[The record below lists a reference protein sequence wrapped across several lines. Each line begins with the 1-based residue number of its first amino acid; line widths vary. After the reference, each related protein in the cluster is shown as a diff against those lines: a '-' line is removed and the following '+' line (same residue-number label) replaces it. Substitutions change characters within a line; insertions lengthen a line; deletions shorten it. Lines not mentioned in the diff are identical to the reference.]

1 MEYQEYMDTLREQIT
16 DKHAREMVTREI
28 EGHIAEQANAYEA
41 EGMEHEEA
49 LREAVRQMGDPVE
62 TGSALG
68 QIHRPVTPWQMLLLA
83 FGITLVSL
91 AVQGAIIAHINGVGW
106 QTEQFYE
113 LVFFHVIGF
122 GVIFALLY
130 ADYTF
135 FIQHIYAF
143 YGGYLC
149 LTAVIMGCSG
159 DRWFLGSAY
168 VGYALLSMQPLLF
181 AGVLYRNRNRG
192 IWGILVSIAVACA
205 ATMILIVMENLW
217 LPNTVS
223 TAAIIENELILFVML
238 LAALGRGIYAGNRR
252 KQVLAVL
259 VVGVLL
265 GVCGMLMVYRSPYQR
280 ARLTT
285 LFNAADSMEGYCN
298 TRIREAVDS
307 FTLTGT
313 GTFSEM
319 AVREAHYE
327 GVYLLNDIFSYFGIA
342 LGVAVFMALVV
353 FVVYAFRVTFRQSS
367 RMGFLVGLACS
378 CSICV
383 RLIAYVAINF
393 GYAVWYTTAV
403 PFLGNQWLSILTNAV
418 YVGLLLCVARN
429 TMTVGNAADDSRS
442 LRVAL
447 K

>member
-16 DKHAREMVTREI
+16 DKHARELVAREI
-28 EGHIAEQANAYEA
+28 EDHIAEQTNAYEA

-49 LREAVRQMGDPVE
+49 LREAVRQMGDPEE
-62 TGSALG
+62 TGIALG
-68 QIHRPVTPWQMLLLA
+68 QIHRPATPWQMLLLA

-135 FIQHIYAF
+135 FVRHIYAF

-149 LTAVIMGCSG
+149 LAAVVMGCSG
-159 DRWFLGSAY
+159 VRWFFGSAY

-205 ATMILIVMENLW
+205 ATMLLIVMENLW

-265 GVCGMLMVYRSPYQR
+265 GVCGMLTVYRSPYQR

-285 LFNAADSMEGYCN
+285 LFNAADSMEGSSN
-298 TRIREAVDS
+298 QALFPVNRKP
-307 FTLTGT
+307 
-313 GTFSEM
+313 M
-319 AVREAHYE
+319 
-327 GVYLLNDIFSYFGIA
+327 SYA
-342 LGVAVFMALVV
+342 ACKSLGNC
-353 FVVYAFRVTFRQSS
+353 SS
-367 RMGFLVGLACS
+367 R
-378 CSICV
+378 
-383 RLIAYVAINF
+383 
-393 GYAVWYTTAV
+393 T
-403 PFLGNQWLSILTNAV
+403 
-418 YVGLLLCVARN
+418 LLLCASSKLP
-429 TMTVGNAADDSRS
+429 AA
-442 LRVAL
+442 
-447 K
+447 